1 MVWGID
7 QPSVGQANLK
17 EHAVPKAKITW
28 LAGSIGNRTTAGG
41 QTGPDI
47 VHIRNAN
54 ILARWARRNSPAAR
68 TNTDIAA
75 AGHLANSA
83 ERGEL

>member
-1 MVWGID
+1 MVRGID

-17 EHAVPKAKITW
+17 DTAVPKAKITW
-28 LAGSIGNRTTAGG
+28 LARLIGNRTTTGS

-47 VHIRNAN
+47 VYIRNAN
-54 ILARWARRNSPAAR
+54 TLARWARRNSPAAHR
-68 TNTDIAA
+68 NTDFAA
-75 AGHLANSA
+75 TGHLPNSA